1 MRFEPYPFEKLTE
14 LLKDITPRQEK
25 EPVVLTIGEPQF
37 ETPMFIQEALRN
49 SANLLKKYPK
59 NAGEDYLKEAQL
71 GFFEKRFNVKLKPE
85 ELIPTFGTREVLFNF
100 PQFLLFDSP
109 NPTMAFTNP
118 FYQIYEGA
126 AIASRAKQV
135 HINLE
140 EKDGFLA
147 KIDERTLKSLDLVI
161 LNFPNNPTTACLGK
175 EELGW
180 WVKKAL
186 EYDFVLMNDE
196 CYSEIYV
203 NEPPVSLLEAS
214 LHVGN
219 SNFKN
224 VVVINSISKRSSAPG
239 LRSGFIAGDESILS
253 QYAKYRTYLGTA
265 SPLPL
270 QVAASVAW
278 SDEEHVEKNREKY
291 RKNFALANEIL
302 GIKIPKATFYI
313 WLKVD
318 DDLEFTKGLYAEQNV
333 KVLPG
338 SYLGR
343 GGMGDAY
350 VRIALVE
357 EAEKTKEALMRIRDF
372 MKNRK
377 QI

>member
-14 LLKDITPRQEK
+14 LLKDITPTHER
-25 EPVVLTIGEPQF
+25 EPIVLTIGEPQF
-37 ETPMFIQEALRN
+37 ETPIFIQDALRN

-59 NAGEDYLKEAQL
+59 NAGEEYLKETL
-71 GFFEKRFNVKLKPE
+71 LEFFEKRFHVKLKPTE
-85 ELIPTFGTREVLFNF
+85 MIPTFGTREILFNF
-100 PQFLLFDSP
+100 PQFLLFDKP
-109 NPTMAFTNP
+109 NATMAYTNP

-140 EKDGFLA
+140 EKNGFLP
-147 KIDERTLKSLDLVI
+147 KIDERILKNIDFVI
-161 LNFPNNPTTACLGK
+161 LNFPNNPTGATLGE

-203 NEPPVSLLEAS
+203 DEPPISLLEAS

-219 SNFKN
+219 SNFTN

-278 SDEEHVEKNREKY
+278 SDEEHVKKNREKY
-291 RKNFALANEIL
+291 RKNFELAKEIL
-302 GIKIPKATFYI
+302 GVETPKATFYV

-318 DDLEFTKGLYAEQNV
+318 DDLDFAQRLYAQQNV

-338 SYLGR
+338 SFLGR

-357 EAEKTKEALMRIRDF
+357 EADKTKEALMRIRDF
-372 MKNRK
+372 IKNRK
-377 QI
+377 LA

>member
-14 LLKDITPRQEK
+14 LLKDITPTHER
-25 EPVVLTIGEPQF
+25 EPIILTIGEPQF
-37 ETPMFIQEALRN
+37 ETPIFIQDALRN

-59 NAGEDYLKEAQL
+59 NAGEEYLKETL
-71 GFFEKRFNVKLKPE
+71 LEFFEKRFHVKLKPTE
-85 ELIPTFGTREVLFNF
+85 MIPTFGTREILFNF
-100 PQFLLFDSP
+100 PQFLLFDKP
-109 NPTMAFTNP
+109 NATMAYTNP

-140 EKDGFLA
+140 EKNGFLP
-147 KIDERTLKSLDLVI
+147 KIDERILKNIDFVI
-161 LNFPNNPTTACLGK
+161 LNFPNNPTGATLGE

-203 NEPPVSLLEAS
+203 DEPPISLLEAS

-219 SNFKN
+219 SNFTN

-278 SDEEHVEKNREKY
+278 SDEEHVKKNREKY
-291 RKNFALANEIL
+291 RKNFELAKEIL
-302 GIKIPKATFYI
+302 GVETPKATFYV

-318 DDLEFTKGLYAEQNV
+318 DDLDFAQRLYAQQNV

-338 SYLGR
+338 SFLGR

-357 EAEKTKEALMRIRDF
+357 EADKTKEALMRIRDF
-372 MKNRK
+372 IKNRK
-377 QI
+377 LA